1 MNRSYHRKYIEITI
15 RSPTHQ
21 HNMSSVN
28 VNYKFQTYKV
38 KVTPSTN
45 LNDVL
50 KQSVSHFKINQD
62 STDILSSW
70 TFLHKDKAVEMD
82 LPWRLLN
89 LPAGCNL
96 DLIPIS
102 NGSESDNVNS
112 KSSADELIKIRFQV
126 SGHGSVIQQVS
137 PNSSVLDTLDQISQ
151 EQQWEEHS
159 QEETLQNIKLRI
171 LSSIY
176 EYEQIKGKTFQDLG
190 ISKSISINIEL
201 NATPI
206 MPNST
211 PLKKGSTEPM
221 DIDKDTESDPPHE
234 FHKPTVYLPSSDK
247 LSTDFIIEDDDE
259 TYELSV
265 EQARRYQNILSKQT
279 GNLGGPIM
287 TRRMREEKLKAESQ
301 NNRKRIT
308 ECLVRV
314 KFPDRTYLEMAFKP
328 EETMSNV
335 YQLVSENLSYDNLKF
350 HLYQPHP
357 HVLLES
363 DEKTLAD
370 DLKFG
375 LKNVILLEPEDST
388 KKGPFLKDSVLK
400 YAKPIIETLE
410 QDRQPPIKE
419 KRIESPTKHE
429 EPVTQ
434 ERKTKKSLNGVPK
447 WLRLSKK

>member
-1 MNRSYHRKYIEITI
+1 
-15 RSPTHQ
+15 
-21 HNMSSVN
+21 MSSVN

-50 KQSVSHFKINQD
+50 KQSVSHFKLDQD
-62 STDILSSW
+62 SIDILSAW
-70 TFLHKDKAVEMD
+70 TFLHKDKSVEMD

-96 DLIPIS
+96 DLISIL
-102 NGSESDNVNS
+102 NESESDKNKSN
-112 KSSADELIKIRFQV
+112 SSADDLIKIRFQV
-126 SGHGSVIQQVS
+126 AGHGSVIQQVN
-137 PNSSVLDTLDQISQ
+137 PTISVLETLNQISQ
-151 EQQWEEHS
+151 EQQWEELS
-159 QEETLQNIKLRI
+159 QEETLQNIKLRV
-171 LSSIY
+171 LSSVY

-190 ISKSISINIEL
+190 ITKSISINIEVG
-201 NATPI
+201 ATPI
-206 MPNST
+206 PSIIPSKERT
-211 PLKKGSTEPM
+211 ADLM
-221 DIDKDTESDPPHE
+221 DIDMVTESDSPHE
-234 FHKPTVYLPSSDK
+234 LHKPTVYLPSSDK
-247 LSTDFIIEDDDE
+247 ISIDNITEDDDD

-265 EQARRYQNILSKQT
+265 EQAKRYQNILLKQT

-287 TRRMREEKLKAESQ
+287 TRRMREEKLKTETE

-314 KFPDRTYLEMAFKP
+314 KFPDRTYLEIAFKP

-350 HLYQPHP
+350 QLYQPHP

-363 DEKTLAD
+363 NEKSLAD

-410 QDRQPPIKE
+410 YDRQPSTKE
-419 KRIESPTKHE
+419 KKIENPTKHE
-429 EPVTQ
+429 QPVSQ